1 MKRLRLLGGICLPIT
16 LFLASLAMP
25 LALRAQDLTTTA
37 NLSGTVTD
45 STGAVVAQ
53 ATVIISG
60 VDNGVVRTVKTDTVG
75 GYNVPLLPPAT
86 YNLRVAA
93 KGFQAY
99 EQNGIT
105 LRPGQGARQD
115 VALAVGSESRE
126 VVVTAQAPLVNTTDA
141 NLSAE
146 IESKQVED
154 LPLNLRNVYGLAVL
168 NSSVQNSTE
177 NQTLGEGG
185 TSGKADQDISFMNF
199 GGGFFGTSAYM
210 LDGIW
215 DTDSTWGAVI
225 YVPSVEATANMK
237 IQTNSFTAQSGFSTG
252 NVFQVETK
260 SGSSAFHGDLFE
272 FITNEKVDANKWA
285 NNLSGLAKTPFRRNQ
300 FGASAGGPLYIPG
313 IYKQRNKT
321 FIFGVYEGLRQSTPD
336 NGTFSVPTEKMHSGD
351 FSEWYVPTAASG
363 ITNTNLGT
371 DALGYPVLYHQIY
384 DPYSGIVLTTGQ
396 PYTNPITGQ
405 PAPQVANCPQV
416 PNSSGVLYTP
426 STCNY
431 RFPVPNNNLAA
442 AHLLNTV
449 GAALMSYYPKPTTS
463 GYTNN
468 YVAAASAPTTSDEY
482 IIRADHN
489 LTDATRMYFR
499 WAYKYEQK
507 TNSPQYYDSG
517 YGGDDPGGPGNIRP
531 NNRFSTAAGFSHV
544 FNATTAVS
552 ANAGFQR
559 WHQAGVDQGYPF
571 DFSTIGLQSFLT
583 KNSSLFPL
591 INTDFSALG
600 PSAGC
605 ECIPAT
611 NVGSV
616 AADLTK
622 ALKKNALSMGFINVV
637 LQNNNGFNPSDT
649 TFNFYAGDTGDL
661 LNVSGATLPN
671 TGSGLA
677 GMLMGNVS
685 SGGGTSNN
693 LGTAPE
699 EKYTGFYIQDDV
711 KLTRTLTVNLGMR
724 WEFQTPW
731 TERHNRLAYFDYGAQ
746 NPIGGGAT
754 GEEVY
759 VGGNNSRHQN
769 ATNFRNFAPRIGF
782 TEQILHNLI
791 VRGGYGIFY
800 PPAQFTGTMA
810 SPGYSQSTPIGG
822 MTNNGLTVG
831 TSLSNPFPNGLITP
845 TGNAKGPLTDV
856 GYSASTGV
864 PYVRASPEIQEWSLG
879 VQYAFTPN
887 DVLTASYVGNRGTHL
902 MTTGLSRSNVNPALV
917 VPGNTLSSQYVANPY
932 HGLITSSGCGGYD
945 LSAATIPLG
954 RSLQPYSEYCGVWE
968 NEAPVGDSY
977 YNALQADFNHRYH
990 SGLNMLVSY
999 TFSKFLDDTGGSAEW
1014 AYVGSNGGDFRNP
1027 YNVKM
1032 DKSVDGSNIKHS
1044 LVVNYSYE
1052 LPFGKKGKFANH
1064 VNGATDAV
1072 IGGWQITGITSAK
1085 SGFPLHMW
1093 NNGIVDPF
1101 QGAAYADE
1109 VASPKLSSGRS
1120 YNKWFNTAA
1129 FAPSAEWTYGTAS
1142 RYQSDLHAPGYVN
1155 FDGSI
1160 QKVWSLPF
1168 EKMKVQA
1175 RGDFFNVF
1183 NHTNLYAP
1191 NTNVQGSSEGQ
1202 ITNAADNRQ
1211 IQGGLKVIW

>member
-384 DPYSGIVLTTGQ
+384 DPSTALVLNTGKS
-396 PYTNPITGQ
+396 YKNPITGVA
-405 PAPQVANCPQV
+405 APQAANCPQV
-416 PNSSGVLYTP
+416 PNSSGQMYTP
-426 STCNY
+426 PTCNY

-442 AHLLNTV
+442 ASLLNPAGV
-449 GAALMSYYPKPTTS
+449 ALITHYPKPTTS
-463 GYTNN
+463 GYVNN
-468 YVAAASAPTTSDEY
+468 YIAAASAPTTANEY
-482 IIRADHN
+482 IIRVDHN
-489 LTDATRMYFR
+489 RSDASRMYFR

-507 TNSPQYYDSG
+507 INSPQYYDAG
-517 YGGDDPGGPGNIRP
+517 YGGDDPGGPGNVRP
-531 NNRFSTAAGFSHV
+531 NNRFSVAAGFSHV

-559 WHQAGVDQGYPF
+559 WIQDGVDQGYPF
-571 DFSTIGLQSFLT
+571 DFSAIGLPEFLT
-583 KNSSLFPL
+583 KNSSLFS
-591 INTDFSALG
+591 IVGTDFSSLG
-600 PSAGC
+600 PVQGC
-605 ECIPAT
+605 ECLPAT

-616 AADLTK
+616 AA
-622 ALKKNALSMGFINVV
+622 ASRI
-637 LQNNNGFNPSDT
+637 
-649 TFNFYAGDTGDL
+649 
-661 LNVSGATLPN
+661 
-671 TGSGLA
+671 GL
-677 GMLMGNVS
+677 
-685 SGGGTSNN
+685 
-693 LGTAPE
+693 
-699 EKYTGFYIQDDV
+699 
-711 KLTRTLTVNLGMR
+711 RR
-724 WEFQTPW
+724 
-731 TERHNRLAYFDYGAQ
+731 
-746 NPIGGGAT
+746 GGA
-754 GEEVY
+754 
-759 VGGNNSRHQN
+759 
-769 ATNFRNFAPRIGF
+769 
-782 TEQILHNLI
+782 
-791 VRGGYGIFY
+791 
-800 PPAQFTGTMA
+800 
-810 SPGYSQSTPIGG
+810 
-822 MTNNGLTVG
+822 
-831 TSLSNPFPNGLITP
+831 
-845 TGNAKGPLTDV
+845 
-856 GYSASTGV
+856 
-864 PYVRASPEIQEWSLG
+864 
-879 VQYAFTPN
+879 
-887 DVLTASYVGNRGTHL
+887 
-902 MTTGLSRSNVNPALV
+902 
-917 VPGNTLSSQYVANPY
+917 
-932 HGLITSSGCGGYD
+932 
-945 LSAATIPLG
+945 
-954 RSLQPYSEYCGVWE
+954 
-968 NEAPVGDSY
+968 
-977 YNALQADFNHRYH
+977 
-990 SGLNMLVSY
+990 
-999 TFSKFLDDTGGSAEW
+999 
-1014 AYVGSNGGDFRNP
+1014 
-1027 YNVKM
+1027 
-1032 DKSVDGSNIKHS
+1032 
-1044 LVVNYSYE
+1044 
-1052 LPFGKKGKFANH
+1052 
-1064 VNGATDAV
+1064 
-1072 IGGWQITGITSAK
+1072 
-1085 SGFPLHMW
+1085 
-1093 NNGIVDPF
+1093 
-1101 QGAAYADE
+1101 
-1109 VASPKLSSGRS
+1109 
-1120 YNKWFNTAA
+1120 
-1129 FAPSAEWTYGTAS
+1129 PS
-1142 RYQSDLHAPGYVN
+1142 
-1155 FDGSI
+1155 
-1160 QKVWSLPF
+1160 
-1168 EKMKVQA
+1168 
-1175 RGDFFNVF
+1175 
-1183 NHTNLYAP
+1183 
-1191 NTNVQGSSEGQ
+1191 
-1202 ITNAADNRQ
+1202 
-1211 IQGGLKVIW
+1211 